1 MTGKKIFDN
10 SRITFN
16 TKRVQ
21 FELKASPFVP
31 LVGDQRPP
39 KGLKG

>member
-1 MTGKKIFDN
+1 MTGKKTFNN

-16 TKRVQ
+16 TKRMQ
-21 FELKASPFVP
+21 FELKASPFEL